1 MTEPTNRGP
10 VSASAAFDIEFN
22 DTDTA
27 SKVNDL
33 IQSGMRFQQALDLL
47 ELRPNEHYTVTRT
60 DQGPDAQ
67 G

>member
-1 MTEPTNRGP
+1 MTEPTNHGP

-47 ELRPNEHYTVTRT
+47 ELRPNKHFMVTRT
-60 DQGPDAQ
+60 DQGVD
-67 G
+67 GR